1 MLLPM
6 TPRHREDRGR
16 WLRLLWAGVLCGL
29 VLAGCATSLVY
40 PRLDTLLGFYI
51 RGLVTLE
58 NEQSL
63 QLSRTLERNLD
74 WHRRDELRRYD
85 AWMRDLARSIAAGLD
100 RPALDTAVDEAEMH
114 GRRLLAQLAPG
125 YIELAATLTDR
136 QVRELLE
143 NLEREDEKTWLE
155 HSQRTSADRFEA
167 RERAVRRHVER
178 FTGPLTVTQ
187 REIVRDYAWNAR
199 PFMFEWREN
208 RRRWREELAATLP
221 LRAAPGEAYTTRMHV
236 LLAEPDRLWT
246 PEYRTALATS
256 RAELLDLLLELD
268 ATLSPKQRARAERR
282 LLELA
287 GELRD
292 LAQRGGEAQNHDS

>member
-1 MLLPM
+1 MS
-6 TPRHREDRGR
+6 PRPRDDRVR
-16 WLRLLWAGVLCGL
+16 WLRTLLAGVLC
-29 VLAGCATSLVY
+29 VCTLAACTTSLVY
-40 PRLDTLLGFYI
+40 PRLDTLLGLYV

-58 NEQSL
+58 DEQSR

-85 AWMRDLARSIAAGLD
+85 AWLQEFARSIATGLD
-100 RPALDTAVDEAEMH
+100 RRALDDAVAEAETH

-125 YIELAATLTDR
+125 YIELATTLTDR

-155 HSQRTSADRFEA
+155 HSQRTSAERFEA
-167 RERAVRRHVER
+167 RERAVRRQVER
-178 FTGPLTVTQ
+178 ITGPLTVAQ
-187 REIVRDYAWNAR
+187 RAIVREYAWSAR

-221 LRAAPGEAYTTRMHV
+221 LRTGPAEVFTARMRV
-236 LLAEPDRLWT
+236 LMAEPDRLWT
-246 PEYRTALATS
+246 PEYRAALATS
-256 RAELLDLLLELD
+256 RAELLDLLLQLD
-268 ATLSPKQRARAERR
+268 ATLSAKQRTRAERR
-282 LLELA
+282 LLALA

-292 LAQRGGEAQNHDS
+292 LAQRRG